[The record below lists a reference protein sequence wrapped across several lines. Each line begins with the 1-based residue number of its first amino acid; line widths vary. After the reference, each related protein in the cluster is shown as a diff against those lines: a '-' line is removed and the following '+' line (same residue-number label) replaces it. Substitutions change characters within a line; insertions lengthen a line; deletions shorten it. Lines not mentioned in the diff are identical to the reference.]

1 MALPFHFRC
10 FGLRFASDL
19 PFPDLPEAIEPAV
32 AVDVRIRLGETPTSL
47 PRARRLQRHRQHW
60 EGRTSECLLTIGDR
74 LRYHVVGGQSI
85 TVQAAPDAH
94 PDYVRLFLFGSAM
107 GALLHQRGFLPLHGS
122 AVRMP
127 DGRAAVLLGR
137 SGAGKS
143 TLAAALG
150 QRGHAP
156 LSDDI
161 SPVRLDAGG
170 GLWLDPGLPQHKLWQ
185 QTLARLDLKPSVR
198 RQAQPSVEKYWLP
211 VAAPVLTPVPLG
223 RLYVVEQT
231 DSAAVAMVPLAGN
244 ARLNA
249 LIQHTYRPDFSRLL
263 GQNDDYL
270 RLVAAVDRGGVPI
283 GRLRRPT
290 AGWSLSEC
298 VARIESDWDAEESA

>member
-1 MALPFHFRC
+1 MFHFHC

-19 PFPDLPEAIEPAV
+19 PFPDLPEAIEPAA
-32 AVDVRIRLGETPTSL
+32 AVDVRIRIGETPISL
-47 PRARRLQRHRQHW
+47 PAARRLQRHHQHW
-60 EGRTSECLLTIGDR
+60 EGQANACLLAIGDR
-74 LRYHVVGGQSI
+74 LRYHVAGGQSI
-85 TVQAAPDAH
+85 TIEAGPDVH

-127 DGRAAVLLGR
+127 DGRGAVFLGR

-161 SPVRLDAGG
+161 SPVRLAAGG
-170 GLWLDPGLPQHKLWQ
+170 GLWLYPGLPQHKLWQ
-185 QTLARLDLKPSVR
+185 ETLARLELDPTVR
-198 RQAQPSVEKYWLP
+198 RQARPTVQKYYLP
-211 VAAPVLTPVPLG
+211 VAAPAAMPLPLG
-223 RLYVVEQT
+223 ALYVVEPT
-231 DSAAVAMVPLAGN
+231 AAAAVAMVPLAGN

-249 LIQHTYRPDFSRLL
+249 LTQHTYRPEFARLL

-270 RLVAAVDRGGVPI
+270 RLIAAVGRGGVPI
-283 GRLRRPT
+283 RRLRRPT

-298 VARIESDWDAEESA
+298 VERIESDWDSTLHT